1 MWAGQFH
8 KMTIYTIKKLV
19 WFSFKIHGPNMTSM
33 YATIHLY
40 TRVFTFDS
48 FVLSVY
54 KAES

>member
-33 YATIHLY
+33 YATVHLY